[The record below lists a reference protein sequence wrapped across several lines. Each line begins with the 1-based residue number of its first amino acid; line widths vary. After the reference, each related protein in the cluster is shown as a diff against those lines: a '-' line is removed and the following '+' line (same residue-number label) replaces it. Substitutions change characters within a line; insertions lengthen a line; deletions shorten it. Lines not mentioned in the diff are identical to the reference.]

1 MAAAKS
7 PFLRL
12 FTYPGAA
19 GFCLSAVLA
28 RLPLGMMGLGIVLAL
43 NHIYDNWTSAGLMSA
58 VYTLCAAL
66 VTPFYARLFDRFGQ
80 RRVGVT
86 ALIVQ
91 ALAILGF
98 AVGAMRRVPLGV
110 LFVLAALMGL
120 TQFAFG
126 ALVRTRWA
134 WVLRDDKTNL
144 LNTAY
149 ALESGL
155 DECVFILGPILSAY
169 LATSVSPV
177 SQLYLPALA
186 LLVGGLTFFA
196 MRSTE
201 PPAVVRMEAVSQS
214 AADHSPVDAHG
225 DVLPSDAEG
234 HQGSRSALVYPGI
247 LLLVVIFV
255 VFNMSFSAVDVSV
268 TALTKSMGR
277 EGAVGLQLALFALGS
292 LCGALIF
299 GSVRLKG
306 SRWRYLATFLVL
318 LTLGYVVFR
327 LVMDNLVLLGLAE
340 VLTGLC
346 VSPIFATGNLIVR
359 ENVDAR
365 ALTEGLSW
373 LSTGG
378 SIGTSL
384 GSTLA
389 GVALDQFGPHGG
401 MTIPAVVT
409 CCAVPLALLGWAR
422 SRREGMVVEKIEN
435 AE

>member
-1 MAAAKS
+1 MKESRS

-19 GFCLSAVLA
+19 GFCLAAVLA

-43 NHIYDNWTSAGLMSA
+43 NHIYDNWTSAGMMSA

-66 VTPFYARLFDRFGQ
+66 VTPVYARLFDRFGQ
-80 RRVGVT
+80 RRVGLV
-86 ALIVQ
+86 ALMIQ
-91 ALAILGF
+91 TLAILGF
-98 AVGAMRRVPLGV
+98 AFGAMKRVSLGI
-110 LFVLAALMGL
+110 LFILAALMGL

-134 WVLRDDKTNL
+134 WVLRDDRTNL

-169 LATSVSPV
+169 LATSVNPV
-177 SQLYLPALA
+177 SQLFLPAAA
-186 LLVGGLTFFA
+186 LLVGGLTFFS

-201 PPAVVRMEAVSQS
+201 PPAIVRMEAAATT
-214 AADHSPVDAHG
+214 AADHSPVDDGGSVHSE
-225 DVLPSDAEG
+225 DSDGMKGA
-234 HQGSRSALVYPGI
+234 RSALAYPGI
-247 LLLVVIFV
+247 LLLFVVFI

-268 TALTKSMGR
+268 TALTKAMGR

-299 GSVRLKG
+299 GSVKLKG
-306 SRWRYLATFLVL
+306 SRWRYLVMFLTL
-318 LTLGYVVFR
+318 LTTGYVVFR
-327 LVMDNLVLLGLAE
+327 LVMDNLVFLGLAE
-340 VLTGLC
+340 VLSGLC

-359 ENVDAR
+359 ESVDSR

-389 GVALDQFGPHGG
+389 GIALDKFGPHGG
-401 MTIPAVVT
+401 MTIPAIVT
-409 CCAVPLALLGWAR
+409 CCAIPLAVLGWIS
-422 SRREGMVVEKIEN
+422 SRRRTASASSSE
-435 AE
+435 

>member
-1 MAAAKS
+1 MKNSRS

-19 GFCLSAVLA
+19 GFCLAAVLA

-43 NHIYDNWTSAGLMSA
+43 NHIYNNWTSAGMMSA

-66 VTPFYARLFDRFGQ
+66 VTPLYARLFDRFGQ
-80 RRVGVT
+80 RRVGVV
-86 ALIVQ
+86 ALLTQ
-91 ALAILGF
+91 TLAILGF
-98 AVGAMRRVPLGV
+98 ASGAMREVSLGI

-177 SQLYLPALA
+177 SQLYLPAAA
-186 LLVGGLTFFA
+186 LLIGGLTFFS

-201 PPAVVRMEAVSQS
+201 PPAIVRVESAMTK
-214 AADHSPVDAHG
+214 AADHSPVDVDG
-225 DVLPSDAEG
+225 SVRPEDSDG
-234 HQGSRSALVYPGI
+234 MQGARSALAYPGI
-247 LLLVVIFV
+247 LLLFVIFII
-255 VFNMSFSAVDVSV
+255 FNMSFSAVDVSV

-292 LCGALIF
+292 LCGAIIF
-299 GSVRLKG
+299 GSVKLRG
-306 SRWRYLATFLVL
+306 SRWRYLVVFLTL
-318 LTLGYVVFR
+318 LTTGYVVFR
-327 LVMDNLVLLGLAE
+327 LVMDNLVFLGMAE
-340 VLTGLC
+340 VLSGLC

-359 ENVDAR
+359 ENVDPH

-389 GVALDQFGPHGG
+389 GIALDRFGPHGG
-401 MTIPAVVT
+401 MTIPAIVT
-409 CCAVPLALLGWAR
+409 CCAIPLAILGWAT
-422 SRREGMVVEKIEN
+422 SRRSDKRRRAGS
-435 AE
+435 

>member
-1 MAAAKS
+1 MKESRS

-12 FTYPGAA
+12 FAYPDAA
-19 GFCLSAVLA
+19 GFCLAAVLA

-43 NHIYDNWTSAGLMSA
+43 NNIYDNWTSAGLMSA
-58 VYTLCAAL
+58 VYTLSAAL
-66 VTPFYARLFDRFGQ
+66 VTPVYARLFDRFGQ
-80 RRVGVT
+80 RRVGLV
-86 ALIVQ
+86 ALLVQ
-91 ALAILGF
+91 TLAILGF
-98 AVGAMRRVPLGV
+98 AFAAMWKVPLGV

-134 WVLRDDKTNL
+134 WVLRDDRTNL

-177 SQLYLPALA
+177 SQLFLPAAA
-186 LLVGGLTFFA
+186 LLVGGLAFFS

-201 PPAVVRMEAVSQS
+201 PPAIVKAVSATTR
-214 AADHSPVDAHG
+214 AADHSPVDDG
-225 DVLPSDAEG
+225 
-234 HQGSRSALVYPGI
+234 GSVRPEDSNGRRGSLSALAYPGI
-247 LLLVVIFV
+247 LLLFVIFI

-268 TALTKSMGR
+268 TALTKAMGR
-277 EGAVGLQLALFALGS
+277 EGAVGIQLALFALGS
-292 LCGALIF
+292 LCGAMIF
-299 GSVRLKG
+299 GSVKLKG
-306 SRWRYLATFLVL
+306 SRWRYLAFFLAL
-318 LTLGYVVFR
+318 LTVGYVVFR
-327 LVMDNLVLLGLAE
+327 LVMDNLVLLGVAE
-340 VLTGLC
+340 VFSGLC

-359 ENVDAR
+359 ESVDPH

-378 SIGTSL
+378 SVGTSL

-389 GVALDQFGPHGG
+389 GIALDRFGPHGG
-401 MTIPAVVT
+401 MTIPAIVT
-409 CCAVPLALLGWAR
+409 CCAIPLALLGWAK
-422 SRREGMVVEKIEN
+422 SRRSVDPANGRR
-435 AE
+435 

>member
-1 MAAAKS
+1 MKKSRS

-12 FTYPGAA
+12 FAYPGAA
-19 GFCLSAVLA
+19 GFCLAAVLA

-80 RRVGVT
+80 RRVGLA
-86 ALIVQ
+86 ALLIQ
-91 ALAILGF
+91 TMAILGF
-98 AVGAMRRVPLGV
+98 AFGAMRKVPLGM

-134 WVLRDDKTNL
+134 WVLRDDRTNL

-177 SQLYLPALA
+177 SQLFLPAAA
-186 LLVGGLTFFA
+186 LLVGGLAFFS

-201 PPAVVRMEAVSQS
+201 PPAIVRMESSAAR
-214 AADHSPVDAHG
+214 AADHSPVDDGGSVRPA
-225 DVLPSDAEG
+225 DSDG
-234 HQGSRSALVYPGI
+234 MQGARSALAYPGI
-247 LLLVVIFV
+247 FLLLVIFII
-255 VFNMSFSAVDVSV
+255 FNMSFSAVDVSV
-268 TALTKSMGR
+268 TALTKAMGR

-292 LCGALIF
+292 FCGAMIF

-306 SRWRYLATFLVL
+306 SRWRYLVVFLTL
-318 LTLGYVVFR
+318 LTAGYVVFR
-327 LVMDNLVLLGLAE
+327 LVMDNLVFLGLAE
-340 VLTGLC
+340 VLSGLC

-359 ENVDAR
+359 ENVESR

-378 SIGTSL
+378 SVGTSL

-389 GVALDQFGPHGG
+389 GITLDRFGPHGG
-401 MTIPAVVT
+401 MTIPAIVT
-409 CCAVPLALLGWAR
+409 FCAIPLAVLGWVFSMRADNR
-422 SRREGMVVEKIEN
+422 MKTGR
-435 AE
+435 